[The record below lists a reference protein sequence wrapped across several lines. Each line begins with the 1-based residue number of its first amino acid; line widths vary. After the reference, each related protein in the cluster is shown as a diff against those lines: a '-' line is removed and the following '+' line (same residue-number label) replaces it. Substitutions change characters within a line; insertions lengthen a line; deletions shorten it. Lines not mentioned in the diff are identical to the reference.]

1 MTLERD
7 YVLGTHD
14 DEIKRLGLQHRV
26 WRPRVLDA
34 WRRAGF
40 TVGQTLIDV
49 GSGPGHATMDL
60 AEIVGPA
67 GRVVAIERSRR
78 FLDALQ
84 TTQRERGLHNIEAVE
99 LDLDDAQGLHNPKPE
114 RQRAGTAFP
123 NPERERAGG
132 LGLPPDQRGTKGG
145 REGEAPAEPRPAAPL
160 GEAWSKA
167 HADGAWCRWVLCFVK
182 RPREVLAN
190 IAQLLRPGS
199 ALVLHEYF
207 DYSTWRFAPQCPE
220 LEEFVGLVMQSWRA
234 QGGEPDI
241 ALSIPRWLGELGFQ
255 IRSIQPIVEVV
266 PPTSF
271 VWHWP
276 RSFIEVGLRRLVDL
290 GFFTQQRA
298 AAILAAVAAA
308 EASPHTLVITP
319 AVLEVIAVR

>member
-1 MTLERD
+1 MTQERD

-60 AEIVGPA
+60 AEIVGPS
-67 GRVVAIERSRR
+67 GRVLAIERSRR

-84 TTQRERGLHNIEAVE
+84 ATQHERGLDNIEAVE
-99 LDLDDAQGLHNPKPE
+99 FDLDEHNP
-114 RQRAGTAFP
+114 TF
-123 NPERERAGG
+123 
-132 LGLPPDQRGTKGG
+132 
-145 REGEAPAEPRPAAPL
+145 PL
-160 GEAWSKA
+160 GAGRGGSL
-167 HADGAWCRWVLCFVK
+167 ADGGWCRWVLCFVK
-182 RPREVLAN
+182 RPREILAN
-190 IAQLLRPGS
+190 IAELLRPGS

-207 DYSTWRFAPQCPE
+207 DYSTWRFAPPCPE
-220 LEEFVGLVMQSWRA
+220 LEEFVAAVMQSWRA

-241 ALSIPRWLGELGFQ
+241 ALSIPRWLEELGFQ
-255 IRSIQPIVEVV
+255 IRSLQPLVEVV

-276 RSFIEVGLRRLVDL
+276 RSFVEVGLRRLVDL
-290 GFFTQQRA
+290 GYFTQQRA
-298 AAILAAVAAA
+298 SEILAAVAAA
-308 EASPHTLVITP
+308 EANPHTLMITP
-319 AVLEVIAVR
+319 AVLEIIAIR